1 MEAYIDDMLVKSMTF
16 EQYLQDLKE
25 VFFVLHQHLIRLN
38 LTEYVFSMNNGKFL
52 GFLVN
57 NKGIEPSLEKT

>member
-16 EQYLQDLKE
+16 EQYLQDLKK

-38 LTEYVFSMNNGKFL
+38 PTKYVFSMNNGKFL